1 MIDHEAML
9 AIQQALDGVEWTA
22 DTLERVAEI
31 LHRAGYRIRDLDDRD
46 TEGEAIPSGARG
58 PEAQVDMPGPR
69 HVLATLQEDRVRD
82 QIAAILETDRDFG
95 DLTPKAVTDEEI
107 HTACLAVAAT
117 IDFSEEVGTA
127 EFRAALTA
135 LGEAGRRH
143 TENS

>member
-9 AIQQALDGVEWTA
+9 AIQQELDGVEWTA
-22 DTLERVAEI
+22 DTLERIAEI

-46 TEGEAIPSGARG
+46 TEGEAIPSGASD
-58 PEAQVDMPGPR
+58 PEAQVDMPDQR

-82 QIAAILETDRDFG
+82 QIAAIIETDRDFE
-95 DLTPKAVTDEEI
+95 DLTPDAVTDEEI

-117 IDFSEEVGTA
+117 IDFSEEIGSA

-143 TENS
+143 TEKS